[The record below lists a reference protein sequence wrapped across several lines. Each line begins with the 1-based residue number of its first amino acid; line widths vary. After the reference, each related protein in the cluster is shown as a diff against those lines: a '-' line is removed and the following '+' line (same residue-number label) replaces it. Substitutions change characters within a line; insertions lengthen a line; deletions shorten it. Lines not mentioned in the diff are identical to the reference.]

1 VGRVVGFAIGT
12 HDLVR
17 LIVCLAI
24 WAAATLLPIASL
36 LLPADQHKRLRD
48 AARAFWLNRT
58 KEA

>member
-1 VGRVVGFAIGT
+1 
-12 HDLVR
+12 
-17 LIVCLAI
+17 
-24 WAAATLLPIASL
+24 LPIASL